1 LPPQLDD
8 LQAIVAEHVAGRDR
22 VVVLEAG
29 CGSLS
34 RLDMGPVAH
43 VVGIDISQKQL
54 DRNPDLAEKILGDIT
69 TYELPTDAFDLIAC
83 WDVLEH
89 LDRPERA
96 VARFFTAVRPGGLIV
111 LKLPNLMSLKG
122 QITKWTPHWFHV
134 WVYRYVY
141 RQKDAG
147 REDTAP
153 FRTFLRRSVAPA
165 ALRRQAEQAGLVIRY
180 EGFYESNF
188 QRRLRQNRAF
198 ALALNVLGG
207 LVSLFSAGKISVGRT
222 EYVLVLRK

>member
-1 LPPQLDD
+1 
-8 LQAIVAEHVAGRDR
+8 
-22 VVVLEAG
+22 
-29 CGSLS
+29 
-34 RLDMGPVAH
+34 
-43 VVGIDISQKQL
+43 
-54 DRNPDLAEKILGDIT
+54 
-69 TYELPTDAFDLIAC
+69 
-83 WDVLEH
+83 VLEH

-96 VARFFTAVRPGGLIV
+96 VARFFAAVRPGGLIV

-165 ALRRQAEQAGLVIRY
+165 ALRRQAEQAGLAIRY

-198 ALALNVLGG
+198 AFALNALGG